1 MAHDND
7 AIMAGGPHLR
17 IAALGTADPEFDDIA
32 PGGGISWTQNA
43 TQTVAITGTPT
54 GGTFTLTAT
63 DPVTGATGTT
73 ATLNHN
79 AAAAAV
85 ESALEALSF
94 IGAGNV
100 TVTGNNPT
108 FTVTFTEDLAE
119 TTIAAM
125 TGNGASLTG
134 GTAPAVTVTVTAD
147 GYGYSEPVLFAD
159 EVSVAYVEKAE
170 DFIPVYELYR
180 THDVVIEKGIDMV
193 KSMIA
198 QRSAAALQYA
208 LGAMTLATTAAG
220 ANQVGKSVLDP
231 ADYGAGTYYKAF
243 LVLRS
248 PAGGYFLLKLP
259 KVRFIGDIE
268 QKYGRKLEKTPIQ
281 IKCFSDDGV
290 TYQILE
296 QTADAAS

>member
-7 AIMAGGPHLR
+7 AIMSGGPHLR
-17 IAALGTADPEFDDIA
+17 IAALGTADPELDDIT

-73 ATLNHN
+73 SAIAYD

-94 IGAGNV
+94 IGAGNA

-108 FTVTFTEDLAE
+108 FTVTFAEDLAE

-125 TGNGASLTG
+125 TGSGASLTG
-134 GTAPAVTVTVTAD
+134 GTAPAVTVTVTAE
-147 GYGYSEPVLFAD
+147 GYGYSEPVIFAD
-159 EVSVAYVEKAE
+159 EVSVAFVEKAD
-170 DFIPVYELYR
+170 DFVPIYELYR
-180 THDVVIEKGIDMV
+180 THDVVIEKGIDMI

-198 QRSAAALQYA
+198 QRSAAALQHA
-208 LGAMTLATTAAG
+208 LGAMSLATTAAG
-220 ANQVGKSVLDP
+220 ANQVAKAVLDP
-231 ADYGAGTYYKAF
+231 ADYGAGTFYKAF

-248 PAGGYFLLKLP
+248 PAGGYFLLKLL
-259 KVRFIGDIE
+259 KLRFVGDLE
-268 QKYGRKLEKTPIQ
+268 QKYGRNMEKTPIQ
-281 IKCFSDDGV
+281 MKCFSDDGV